1 MYFWSCDLKQRDE
14 VNVHDDDVDD
24 DGVNVL
30 WSKYKQ
36 LLSCNVMQCCGGEV
50 MRKTDI
56 VKWTIDMQFVSIC
69 GYWIHVT

>member
-1 MYFWSCDLKQRDE
+1 M
-14 VNVHDDDVDD
+14 NVHDDDVDD

-56 VKWTIDMQFVSIC
+56 VK
-69 GYWIHVT
+69 